1 MSYGLKYF
9 CDFDS
14 KIASYTLEVYK
25 KDFIGYE
32 TEITGGAS
40 AVVHTW
46 DTDDPKAPIKGS
58 AVTLNLIN
66 ESGNIT
72 LADLYSDNDQEHKIK
87 LIWHSITDITL
98 FDGFM
103 VLTDSREL
111 MVDFNHEISISAND
125 NLGLLKDIPFNQ
137 AFFQEYIIFETEED
151 VPLEGVA
158 DHTLIITSVVVLLPG
173 DVISTTGTL
182 SGVYHVTAVNGTS
195 ITVIE
200 NIATTAEE
208 NVTMIVFRG
217 DFYTLRTL
225 SSFIK
230 TCLLNTGLELNTQV
244 FSNLNEVTEYL
255 DTGCFLDQ
263 TLLDPQ
269 TFNSGS
275 SWDDCYT
282 VLTKIL
288 ERFDCTLF
296 QAKGIWNIVRWDE
309 LRDFNYD
316 IPGFLYDSEFVFQDI
331 IYLDESGSGFSGW
344 EKFVLGVGE
353 ITQAETGLE
362 QGITGSFKFTKET
375 FNYKQPEELL
385 RNANL
390 QQLGK
395 LLNTYIVGDN
405 TITEYEMPWW
415 TIIPGS
421 YVGTPLYFIRIT
433 TDSLGNEID
442 RAAVVANGAIESF
455 PIPAATGDR
464 FSYSFSVITSD
475 SVPGNT
481 NNIFEIKIDDGTTVR
496 YLRENTLTWLSTRG
510 YTLNVASGDNTN
522 VVHNFEISGTI
533 PYDGVLT
540 VSLEDWTPSAE
551 TYYRDIRMDY
561 TPMINQ
567 TTRIIGHTHNS
578 EQSLIIKNNN
588 EREIS
593 IDVSPRNSIAGT
605 LFLDSTTGVLQDR
618 CGQWKRKPRTESK
631 NLGEITTSE
640 NLFLRRIPRTL
651 LEGNFYG
658 LLSAEQEKDYVDQAN
673 HLSLLSVCRYT
684 YFPTHNFIF
693 GRLEIDYSQNM
704 ASGTLYEMYKDDE
717 IDSDLDYVYTFQ
729 FLYES
734 NRG

>member
-1 MSYGLKYF
+1 MSYGLKYN

-14 KIASYTLEVYK
+14 KSASYTLEIYQ

-32 TEITGGAS
+32 ADITGGAS

-58 AVTLNLIN
+58 AVTVNLIN

-72 LADLYSDNDQEHKIK
+72 LADLYSDNDEEYKIK
-87 LIWHSITDITL
+87 LIWHSVSDITL
-98 FDGFM
+98 FEGFV

-111 MVDFNHEISISAND
+111 MVDYNHPISISAND

-137 AFFQEYIIFETEED
+137 AFFQEYIIFETEVVD
-151 VPLEGVA
+151 LEGVA
-158 DHTLIITSVVVLLPG
+158 DHTLIITSDVVLLPG

-182 SGVYHVTAVNGTS
+182 SGVYHVTGVSGTD
-195 ITVIE
+195 ITVKE
-200 NIATTAEE
+200 NIVTTAVES
-208 NVTMIVFRG
+208 VTMIVFRG

-244 FSNLNEVTEYL
+244 FSNINEVTQD

-269 TFNSGS
+269 TFNNGS
-275 SWDDCYT
+275 SWDDCYS

-296 QAKGIWNIVRWDE
+296 QAKGMWNIIRWDE
-309 LRDFNYD
+309 LRDFDYA
-316 IPGFLYDSEFVFQDI
+316 IPGFLYDSEFVFQNVV
-331 IYLDESGSGFSGW
+331 YLDESSFAFSGW
-344 EKFVLGVGE
+344 NKFTIGLGE
-353 ITQAETGLE
+353 TTQAETGLE
-362 QGITGSFKFTKET
+362 QGIIGSYKLAKET
-375 FNYKQPEELL
+375 FNYRQPEELL

-390 QQLGK
+390 QQLGR
-395 LLNTYIVGDN
+395 LLNTYTVGSN

-415 TIIPGS
+415 TTIPGS
-421 YVGTPLYFIRIT
+421 YTGTPLFFIRIT
-433 TDSLGNEID
+433 TDNLGNEID

-455 PIPAATGDR
+455 PIQAAEGDR

-481 NNIFEIKIDDGTTVR
+481 NNIFEIKIDDGSTVK
-496 YLRENTLTWLSTRG
+496 YLDDATLTWLITRG

-522 VVHNFEISGTI
+522 VMHNFEISGTI
-533 PYDGVLT
+533 PYDGLLT

-567 TTRIIGHTHNS
+567 STKIVGHTHNS

-605 LFLDSTTGVLQDR
+605 LFLDSLTGVLQDR
-618 CGQWKRKPRTESK
+618 ATQWKRKPRTESL
-631 NLGEITTSE
+631 NLGEIATSE
-640 NLFLRRIPRTL
+640 NLFLRRTPRTL

-658 LLSAEQEKDYVDQAN
+658 LITAEQEKDYVDQAN

-704 ASGTLYEMYKDDE
+704 ASGTLYEMYKDTE
-717 IDSDLDYVYTFQ
+717 TDSDLDYVYVFQ